1 MPEARVLFG
10 EVAGPCSLWLIPDR
24 GAMGDLKG
32 VRKVVKLEE
41 KLATLCC
48 EEEQDLTIG
57 KVVAVRHESM
67 MVRARV
73 EGIDVDHKVR
83 LFLLDWG
90 VTRVRSAR
98 EAMRIPESV
107 RLPKHCLARR
117 VNLSSGDAVGNEQL
131 LRELVEECASGK
143 LSNQTILPGGDVT
156 GVLTVKLSICS
167 ALARRYFY
175 NCISVKF
182 YCSFFNCLSTAGI
195 LLFCKVLTSPRCVL
209 TPFCQ
214 QHLNTALLHQKLL
227 RKMDQEAPVLIW
239 VLLRRQENMERQ
251 TLLSLW
257 KCARIQPLAGHF
269 IWLALMEKTCKSLQS
284 RTSQNPSWQVYQV
297 QPSGNQMMMMA
308 VKLTATMGV

>member
-48 EEEQDLTIG
+48 EEEQDLMIG
-57 KVVAVRHESM
+57 KEVAVRHESM

-107 RLPKHCLARR
+107 RLPKQCLARK
-117 VNLSSGDAVGNEQL
+117 VNLSSGDAVGNEKL

-143 LSNQTILPGGDVT
+143 LSNQTVLPGGDVT
-156 GVLTVKLSICS
+156 GVLTVKLSTCS
-167 ALARRYFY
+167 ALARR
-175 NCISVKF
+175 
-182 YCSFFNCLSTAGI
+182 
-195 LLFCKVLTSPRCVL
+195 
-209 TPFCQ
+209 
-214 QHLNTALLHQKLL
+214 
-227 RKMDQEAPVLIW
+227 
-239 VLLRRQENMERQ
+239 
-251 TLLSLW
+251 
-257 KCARIQPLAGHF
+257 
-269 IWLALMEKTCKSLQS
+269 
-284 RTSQNPSWQVYQV
+284 
-297 QPSGNQMMMMA
+297 
-308 VKLTATMGV
+308 